1 MAKSY
6 TLRKNPTE
14 QITIDGEEY
23 EVELGNPSF
32 IFAADE
38 WRRALTGI
46 SEKLGEDDQ
55 MKALREAARSGREIV
70 ASAMGEQAADRLVGG
85 PNALNVYRIIDV
97 IRILVDVVGSDESI
111 EAMRA
116 AAGSTDTRS
125 TRTSLAQGDPS
136 PGAPSTVEVGG
147 APVHVR
153 RFRAGCSPRRSTGGT
168 AEGHRAD
175 LWCLYAKGRV
185 APRES
190 LTLQPAEALS
200 AGLAWHDA
208 AWDLVG

>member
-14 QITIDGEEY
+14 KITIDGDEY

-38 WRRALTGI
+38 WRRTLTGI

-85 PNALNVYRIIDV
+85 SNALNVYRIIDV

-116 AAGSTDTRS
+116 AAGSTDT
-125 TRTSLAQGDPS
+125 LD
-136 PGAPSTVEVGG
+136 E
-147 APVHVR
+147 
-153 RFRAGCSPRRSTGGT
+153 
-168 AEGHRAD
+168 D
-175 LWCLYAKGRV
+175 
-185 APRES
+185 
-190 LTLQPAEALS
+190 
-200 AGLAWHDA
+200 
-208 AWDLVG
+208 

>member
-116 AAGSTDTRS
+116 AAGSADT
-125 TRTSLAQGDPS
+125 LD
-136 PGAPSTVEVGG
+136 E
-147 APVHVR
+147 
-153 RFRAGCSPRRSTGGT
+153 
-168 AEGHRAD
+168 E
-175 LWCLYAKGRV
+175 
-185 APRES
+185 
-190 LTLQPAEALS
+190 
-200 AGLAWHDA
+200 
-208 AWDLVG
+208 

>member
-111 EAMRA
+111 EAMRT
-116 AAGSTDTRS
+116 AAGSTDT
-125 TRTSLAQGDPS
+125 LD
-136 PGAPSTVEVGG
+136 E
-147 APVHVR
+147 
-153 RFRAGCSPRRSTGGT
+153 
-168 AEGHRAD
+168 D
-175 LWCLYAKGRV
+175 
-185 APRES
+185 
-190 LTLQPAEALS
+190 
-200 AGLAWHDA
+200 
-208 AWDLVG
+208 